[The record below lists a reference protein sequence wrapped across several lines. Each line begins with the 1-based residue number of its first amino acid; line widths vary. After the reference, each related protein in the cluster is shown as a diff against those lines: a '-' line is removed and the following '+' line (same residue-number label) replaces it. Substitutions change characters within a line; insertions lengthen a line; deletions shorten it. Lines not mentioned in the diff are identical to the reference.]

1 MSVRIQ
7 EDKYGEAQVRVD
19 QHWPDGTRFRRNFP
33 NRRQAEEVDA
43 KIRVAKSDGSWR
55 ELRERLARGADAR
68 RLTLGEFA
76 GRYLEEYCKV
86 RNRAW
91 RRKRDS
97 MKFLNERL
105 GRVELEALDANH
117 VARYIKWRQDQGRS
131 NGTINRDLA
140 FLHHLMN
147 YAGKLD
153 LIKDNKVSKVDKL
166 PEIRR
171 FRPRPTDEQI
181 DHFLACAEPRVRP
194 LFGFIRETGCR
205 PSEALTLKHTQVLR
219 DRGLAVFTDHTK
231 SGKFRVVPLT
241 EECKR
246 WLDEMP
252 QLPGCPYVFY
262 NPSTGRR
269 WRDCRKPINKAI
281 AASGLEWFRIK
292 DLRRHYGI
300 TLSEN
305 GAEMHVIQAMLGHSS
320 VKTTEQYYAHFS
332 PHFAARRALEVL
344 EGRKGKEQKNGTH
357 GTQVG
362 RNPPEQK
369 TAEVLGNG

>member
-7 EDKYGEAQVRVD
+7 RDKYGKTQIRVD

-33 NRRQAEEVDA
+33 NRRQAEGVDA
-43 KIRVAKSDGSWR
+43 RIRVAKADGSWR
-55 ELRERLARGADAR
+55 ELKERLARGIDAR
-68 RLTLGEFA
+68 RPTLEEFA
-76 GRYLEEYCKV
+76 DRYLEEYCKV

-97 MKFLNERL
+97 FKFLKEKL
-105 GRVELEALDANH
+105 GRVELEALDPNH
-117 VARYIKWRQDQGRS
+117 LAKYIRWRKEQGRA

-140 FLHHLMN
+140 HLHHMMN
-147 YAGKLD
+147 YAMKLD
-153 LIKDNKVSKVDKL
+153 LINENRISKVDKL
-166 PEIRR
+166 PEVRR

-194 LFGFIRETGCR
+194 MFGFIRETGCR
-205 PSEALTLKHTQVLR
+205 PDEAMKLKHAQVLR
-219 DRGLAVFTDHTK
+219 DQGLVVFTDYTK
-231 SGKFRVVPLT
+231 SGKFRAVPLT

-246 WLDEMP
+246 WLDELP
-252 QLPGCPYVFY
+252 PFPGCPYVFY
-262 NPSTGRR
+262 NPRTRR
-269 WRDCRKPINKAI
+269 QWKNCRKVINKAI
-281 AASGLEWFRIK
+281 KASGLEWFRLK

-320 VKTTEQYYAHFS
+320 VKTTEEYYAHFS

-344 EGRKGKEQKNGTH
+344 EGRKSKSEKS
-357 GTQVG
+357 GTQMG
-362 RNPPEQK
+362 RVP
-369 TAEVLGNG
+369 ARSGVA